1 MTGLFVT
8 FEGVEGAGK
17 TTQVARLRDALERD
31 GYCVT
36 VTREPGGDT
45 LAEGVRALL
54 LCGDVT
60 PRAELLLFLA
70 ARAQN
75 TERIIRPCLAQ
86 GHIVLCDRFIDSSVA
101 YQGVARGLG
110 RDVVARLN
118 AFATAHL
125 TPDITFLLDLPP
137 EQGLLRIRQEQHD
150 RIEAEGL
157 DFHIRVREGFLA
169 EAQKNSHRFRILDAN
184 LPPDALHREILQH
197 VYRVATGRHLRRR
210 EESEI

>member
-17 TTQVARLRDALERD
+17 TTQTTLLRDALERD

-36 VTREPGGDT
+36 VTREPGGDA
-45 LAEGVRALL
+45 LAEGVRTLL
-54 LCGDVT
+54 LTGDVT

-75 TERIIRPCLAQ
+75 TERIIRPCLAK

-110 RDVVARLN
+110 RDTVAELN

-137 EQGLLRIRQEQHD
+137 EEGLARQKNHN

-157 DFHIRVREGFLA
+157 RFHNRVREGFLA
-169 EAQKNSHRFRILDAN
+169 EAQKHSQRFCVLDATR
-184 LPPDALHREILQH
+184 PPETLHREILQH
-197 VYRVATGRHLRRR
+197 VHRAATGRHLRRR
-210 EESEI
+210 GESGI